1 MISKKQFVDIVKKLR
16 EVDDF
21 VNETNER
28 AKKLNDAIVSDFY
41 NTQSLAISH
50 ESIVVQLL
58 EDMFEDNDI
67 ISWWLY
73 ELDYGRKYTK
83 YCIQD
88 ANGINIDLSSA
99 EKLYDY
105 LVGG

>member
-1 MISKKQFVDIVKKLR
+1 MISKKQFVDIVKKLK
-16 EVDDF
+16 EANDF
-21 VNETNER
+21 VDETNER

-41 NTQSLAISH
+41 NAQSLAISH
-50 ESIVVQLL
+50 EPIVVQLL

-83 YCIQD
+83 HCIQD